1 MKMVTSLSSLLVPHP
16 ALPGTLMILASLQS
30 GLETSHSTSR
40 DCPATLT
47 TPPGLQRS
55 PPLMLGILMT
65 YTTILRPLVTSPRT
79 RQACVCGRMSPAQST
94 FPNCYQ
100 ANMFMAL
107 SSSFSTYSPR
117 PTTTPL
123 MTLTSL
129 VMMLILRH
137 CLVLSPGLRLIQA
150 RGKGSSF
157 ACGVFP
163 APPET

>member
-1 MKMVTSLSSLLVPHP
+1 MP
-16 ALPGTLMILASLQS
+16 
-30 GLETSHSTSR
+30 
-40 DCPATLT
+40 
-47 TPPGLQRS
+47 
-55 PPLMLGILMT
+55 GILMT
-65 YTTILRPLVTSPRT
+65 YTTILRPLVTTPRT

-94 FPNCYQ
+94 FPNCCQ
-100 ANMFMAL
+100 ANMFTAPA
-107 SSSFSTYSPR
+107 SSSSTYSPR

-137 CLVLSPGLRLIQA
+137 CLVLSPDLRLTQA